1 MINIF
6 VAESSDSVREAL
18 RELIAEMEGV
28 ELAGMVGSASDAI
41 EGYLE
46 HAHLHVAPEVL
57 ILDIQLADGS
67 GLGVLQFIK
76 RLFPLTRVVMLCDRA
91 SAVYQTGCIRQGAD
105 YFFDK
110 ATEFP
115 RLQEVLRGLAR
126 SGDSSNFG
134 VAA

>member
-1 MINIF
+1 MINVF

-18 RELIAEMEGV
+18 GELIAEMDGV
-28 ELAGMVGSASDAI
+28 ELAGMAESACDAI

-46 HAHLHVAPEVL
+46 QAHMHVAPQVL
-57 ILDIQLADGS
+57 ILDIELADGS

-76 RLFPLTRVVMLCDRA
+76 RQFPLTRVVMLCDCV
-91 SAVYQTGCIRQGAD
+91 SAVYQPSCIGQGAD

-115 RLQEVLRGLAR
+115 RLQEVLRGLTR
-126 SGDSSNFG
+126 CGGSSSFG